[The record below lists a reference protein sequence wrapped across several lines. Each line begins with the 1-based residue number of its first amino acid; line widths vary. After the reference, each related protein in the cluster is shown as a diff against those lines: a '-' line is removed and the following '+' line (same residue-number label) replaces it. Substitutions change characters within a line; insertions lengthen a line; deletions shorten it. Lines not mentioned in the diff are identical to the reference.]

1 MVSTVAGA
9 SPATDSRTGS
19 LSRELNQTILVLGDS
34 ISAAYGIQREQGW
47 VALLQERLK
56 NRGFGA
62 RVENASTSG
71 WTTSD
76 GLAQLPRLLDYHRPD
91 IVVLELGG
99 NDGLRGLP
107 LARIRANLLTMVE
120 SATARGARVVVVG
133 MEVSPN
139 MGPLYAPPFRAIYR
153 EVAAETR
160 AALVPSLFDG
170 FDPTMLQRDGVHPTA
185 EAQPVILDNIWP
197 KLAPMLR

>member
-1 MVSTVAGA
+1 MVSAVAGA
-9 SPATDSRTGS
+9 SPATDSRAGS
-19 LSRELNQTILVLGDS
+19 SSRDVNQTILVLGDS

-47 VALLQERLK
+47 VALLQERLDES
-56 NRGFGA
+56 GFGA

-91 IVVLELGG
+91 IVVIELGG

-107 LARIRANLLTMVE
+107 LARIRANLITMIE
-120 SATARGARVVVVG
+120 TSKAGGARVLVVG

-139 MGPLYAPPFRAIYR
+139 LGPRYTTAFENLYR
-153 EVAAETR
+153 EVADRMRT
-160 AALVPSLFDG
+160 ALVPSLFAH
-170 FDPTMLQRDGVHPTA
+170 FDETMLQRDGIHPNA
-185 EAQPVILDNIWP
+185 DSQPVILDNIWP
-197 KLAPMLR
+197 ELVPMLR